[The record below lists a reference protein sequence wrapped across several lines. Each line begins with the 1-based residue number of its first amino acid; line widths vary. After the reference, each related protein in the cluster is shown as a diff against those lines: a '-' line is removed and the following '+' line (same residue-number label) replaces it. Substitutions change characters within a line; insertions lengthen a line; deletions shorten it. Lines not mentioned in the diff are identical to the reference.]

1 MLVNTFAKRLRSPHA
16 RFRRRTYNTA
26 ILAEQRDKLPE
37 NAARQAVLRV
47 LLKWTTIIVGLF
59 FCLLLLSYFAAG
71 NAVAGPRAVV
81 NGLLLIYLL
90 VAYGYVR
97 PRWHQVA
104 AIQLALCY
112 VTVGVLAMWEWGINL
127 PSATLV
133 MSVTITLTG
142 ILLGARYALY
152 SAGLLSASTLVIQ
165 TLTTLK
171 IHLPDTSWQNAQP
184 SRVGEALGYCL
195 LYLALGLVSW
205 VFGRQIERSLRQ
217 ARAAE
222 AAVQEQKQLLAVRLK
237 ERTRK
242 LQAVQLEE
250 TQQLYRFAELGQLST
265 ALLHELANHLTALT
279 LDIDSLGERRR
290 TDDTI
295 ERAKESIAQ
304 LDQLVDQVRRQLRD
318 RGEVETF
325 DCLQQV
331 EEIVSSLQP
340 KFQQRQVG
348 LELTHRGTSQAM
360 QYAGDSVRF
369 GHVVT
374 ILLTNALQ
382 AAAEATINPK
392 DRRVRLQLVANRAG
406 VTIRVSD
413 WAGGIA
419 PELRKQLFKPVQ
431 STKPDGMGIGLFIT
445 KQIMGTHF
453 KGTVS
458 LESAHNPTTFKLV
471 FPAPDRDDG

>member
-1 MLVNTFAKRLRSPHA
+1 MLMNTSAKRLRFSTFSRLRKQHIPA
-16 RFRRRTYNTA
+16 T
-26 ILAEQRDKLPE
+26 LAEQRDKLPE

-47 LLKWTTIIVGLF
+47 LLVCTLYVTALF
-59 FCLLLLSYFAAG
+59 FCLLMISYFLAGHQAAG
-71 NAVAGPRAVV
+71 ARGVA
-81 NGLLLIYLL
+81 NGVLLLYLL
-90 VAYGYVR
+90 VTYKLVW
-97 PRWHQVA
+97 PRRHWVA
-104 AIQLALCY
+104 ALMLVIFYGA
-112 VTVGVLAMWEWGINL
+112 VAATAMWQWGINL
-127 PSATLV
+127 AFSTLV
-133 MSVTITLTG
+133 MSVTISLAG
-142 ILLGARYALY
+142 ILLGARFSLYA
-152 SAGLLSASTLVIQ
+152 AAFLSAVTLAVQ
-165 TLTTLK
+165 VLVQVRV
-171 IHLPDTSWQNAQP
+171 HMPDVSWQQGQP
-184 SRVGEALGYCL
+184 SSFGEALGYCL
-195 LYLALGLVSW
+195 LFVILGVVAW
-205 VFGRQIERSLRQ
+205 VFGRQIERSLVQ

-222 AAVQEQKQLLAVRLK
+222 AVVQEQKQLLAVRLK

-250 TQQLYRFAELGQLST
+250 VQQLYRFAEMGQLST

-325 DCLQQV
+325 DCLQRV
-331 EEIVSSLQP
+331 EEIVGNLQP
-340 KFQQRQVG
+340 KFQQRQVE
-348 LELTHRGTSQAM
+348 LELTHRGTARAM

-382 AAAEATINPK
+382 AAAEPTVDPK
-392 DRRVRLQLVANRAG
+392 NRRVHLQLAANRAG
-406 VTIRVSD
+406 VIIRVSD

-445 KQIMGTHF
+445 KQIMSTHF

-458 LESAHNPTTFKLV
+458 LESVQDPTVFKLV
-471 FPAPDRDDG
+471 FPAQGRDDG